1 MFTWCGS
8 RRVIASAGFGR
19 TVSIWDPFSPHRPT
33 QLLPFVEDI
42 GNILDHR
49 VCGICCCENEDML
62 ICTSVDRKIKVFD
75 LRMGRMLQS
84 TTDWEQQYHSTLYYD
99 EQYSRIFIA
108 GSQIRCWN
116 VKYIM
121 GEKIDSPF
129 SSVDVM
135 QADKVQEKKEE
146 DDDSLIDLEL
156 QIVGLLYSPDLHIV
170 YKYIYI
176 YLY

>member
-1 MFTWCGS
+1 
-8 RRVIASAGFGR
+8 
-19 TVSIWDPFSPHRPT
+19 
-33 QLLPFVEDI
+33 
-42 GNILDHR
+42 
-49 VCGICCCENEDML
+49 ML

-75 LRMGRMLQS
+75 LRMGRLLQS

-170 YKYIYI
+170 Y
-176 YLY
+176 